1 MSTAS
6 PYDAI
11 EDLLVRAMA
20 IEDRQIRRRWAE
32 ELLQGQPEKLAELLS
47 LTEAADRPA
56 WFDRPLKPLVQAIG
70 ESQSR
75 MGSRIGPYQLI
86 EQIGAGGM
94 GHVYLARQSSPVRR
108 MVALKLLQRN
118 PTDAHAF
125 ERFRREQQ
133 VLASLEHPNI
143 AHIFDAGSAD
153 SGDAFLAMEYIQ
165 GSQLIDHCRAQR
177 LGIHQRVA
185 LMIQCCKAI
194 QHAHQKGIIHRDIKP
209 SNVLVTTVDGD
220 PVVKVIDFGIAKAFQ
235 SDWGDSWRSGDEG
248 GQGQS
253 QSVLTQAGSTPGTP
267 PFMSPEQYSQEGDRI
282 DTRSDVYALGALLY
296 NLLAGVPPF
305 DTQIQQTQS
314 LADLRDLVQHND
326 PMPPSERFPDSAKAL
341 RGDLDAIV
349 AKAMQRDPERRYQT
363 VQQLAE
369 DLRNYLANAPVSA
382 HPETTFEHL
391 CRVAKR
397 NRLSL
402 GAVILATSGLLAGLF
417 IAIAQRQLAVRSE
430 RKSKQEAFAFELL
443 LASMAA
449 QDGNFSIAR
458 QLLDRYSEASVS
470 SPKST
475 ARSMPLDWRLLR
487 SQLPSEPVTIA
498 NFPTKLYFG
507 LSLPSRQE
515 IATAGKD
522 SHLRIVHEVSGQLRL
537 DIDTEQGEINGL
549 ALHPDG
555 TQIASG
561 GDDGTVKV
569 WDVTTGALVRS
580 WKASDKQVYQL
591 DWSNDGQFFVTA
603 GSAPDVSIW
612 NASDFQLSHRLD
624 SQGEALECLGV
635 SRQGRAV
642 YGSTNGLVRVAD
654 IDPQSEGNIQP
665 LALSPSRA
673 TNVNR
678 CSSVAFSP
686 SSQWLAVGL
695 DHGNLV
701 LLKQIDGRYQP
712 IERIRFLSTVSAVAF
727 DTTETRLAIGES
739 NGNAHML
746 QLPDRTPTRSR
757 LLFTDFFVGE
767 QKRFAPRSSG
777 SIAPHLSID
786 ALWRLVVQTEP
797 TDPREDLPLQC
808 DRVYLEFREPLA
820 NLLCVENYL
829 REWFDDSGMPN
840 PDWNEVPEQVTY
852 KGDGVELHF
861 SNRWSGWSN
870 SQELID
876 SGRLMS
882 WSGHAKRVA
891 SICWGSN
898 GQVLHSVS
906 EDGSINRI
914 RIAVGA
920 IERIPGSDFYDLA
933 PMDEGKVMLL
943 KTSGHIQLV
952 EAENSRAN
960 STISL
965 GPYDGTTSP
974 LPLSAGSPYLLAKQ
988 MTSAAD
994 RAILRANIRTGEILQ
1009 TDLIPPELKI
1019 YSVVAAIDEDRF
1031 IVQFQ
1036 ADGDK
1041 GKSSPPY
1048 GCWSLRDQTV
1058 LWRLSSR
1065 SELLRNLIV
1074 SPSKTYL
1081 VFSDDRYVELV
1092 DPQTGFKR
1100 TLGHFPEIDLNSL
1113 RFSHDE
1119 RYLLVVCE
1127 DHRIVCYRTDDG
1139 SHAWTLPMTG
1149 SPAHD
1154 AAWSKDQRTIL
1165 CVTRDGSIKTY
1176 DIALQQLTAEI
1187 PLPTRDL
1194 IRVLLSA
1201 DERSIYVLDRTG
1213 QVLCVR
1219 CNPLP
1224 E

>member
-1 MSTAS
+1 
-6 PYDAI
+6 
-11 EDLLVRAMA
+11 
-20 IEDRQIRRRWAE
+20 
-32 ELLQGQPEKLAELLS
+32 
-47 LTEAADRPA
+47 
-56 WFDRPLKPLVQAIG
+56 
-70 ESQSR
+70 

-94 GHVYLARQSSPVRR
+94 GHVYLARQSSPVQRL
-108 MVALKLLQRN
+108 VALKLLQRN

-153 SGDAFLAMEYIQ
+153 FGDAFLAMEYVE
-165 GSQLIDHCRAQR
+165 GSQLIDHCSAQR
-177 LGIHQRVA
+177 LGIRQRID

-194 QHAHQKGIIHRDIKP
+194 QHAHQKEIIHRDIKP

-220 PVVKVIDFGIAKAFQ
+220 PVVKVIDFGIAKAYQ
-235 SDWGDSWRSGDEG
+235 SDWGDSWRSGEEAVP
-248 GQGQS
+248 GQS
-253 QSVLTQAGSTPGTP
+253 KSVLTQAGSTPGTP
-267 PFMSPEQYSQEGDRI
+267 PFMSPEQYSLEGDRI
-282 DTRSDVYALGALLY
+282 DTRSDIYSLGALLY
-296 NLLAGVPPF
+296 NLLTGVPPF

-314 LADLRDLVQHND
+314 LSDLRDLVQHND
-326 PMPPSERFPDSAKAL
+326 PLPPSERFLESSKAL

-430 RKSKQEAFAFELL
+430 RKSKQQAFASELL

-449 QDGNFSIAR
+449 QDGNFTIAR
-458 QLLDRYSEASVS
+458 QLLDRHSEASDAS
-470 SPKST
+470 QTSPV
-475 ARSMPLDWRLLR
+475 APMPLDWRLLR

-498 NFPTKLYFG
+498 QFPTKLYFG
-507 LSLPSRQE
+507 LSLPSRKE

-522 SHLRIVHEVSGQLRL
+522 SHLRIVDETTGQLRL

-555 TQIASG
+555 DQIASG

-569 WDVTTGALVRS
+569 WDVATGRLLHH
-580 WKASDKQVYQL
+580 WKASQKQVFQL
-591 DWSNDGQFFVTA
+591 DWSSDGKLFLTA
-603 GSAPDVSIW
+603 GSATDVAVW
-612 NASDFQLSHRLD
+612 NALDFQFSHRLN

-635 SRQGRAV
+635 SRQGRAA
-642 YGSTNGLVRVAD
+642 YGSNMGLLRIAD
-654 IDPQSEGNIQP
+654 IDDPSQDSIQIV
-665 LALSPSRA
+665 ALSPSRA
-673 TNVNR
+673 TNINR
-678 CSSVAFSP
+678 CSSVVFSQ
-686 SSQWLAVGL
+686 SGQWLAVGL

-701 LLKQIDGRYQP
+701 LLKQLEGRYQP
-712 IERIRFLSTVSAVAF
+712 IERIRFSSTVSAVAF

-739 NGNAHML
+739 NGNVHLL
-746 QLPDRTPTRSR
+746 QLPERHPTQSR
-757 LLFTDFFVGE
+757 LRFTEFFAGE
-767 QKRFAPRSSG
+767 QARFASRSSG
-777 SIAPHLSID
+777 SIVPNNSTD
-786 ALWRLVVQTEP
+786 ALWSLVVHTDP
-797 TDPREDLPLQC
+797 SDPREELPLQC

-820 NLLCVENYL
+820 NIVCVENFM
-829 REWFDDSGMPN
+829 REWLDDSGRPN

-870 SQELID
+870 SQELIE
-876 SGRLMS
+876 SGRLKS
-882 WSGHAKRVA
+882 WSGHDKRVA

-898 GQVLHSVS
+898 GQAVHSVS
-906 EDGSINRI
+906 EDGSTNRI
-914 RIAVGA
+914 HIAAGA
-920 IERIPGSDFYDLA
+920 IERIPGNDFYDLA
-933 PMDEGKVMLL
+933 PIGGGEVMLM
-943 KTSGHIQLV
+943 KTSEQIQLV
-952 EAENSRAN
+952 EAGKSRAN

-965 GPYDGTTSP
+965 GPYEGTKTP
-974 LPLSAGSPYLLAKQ
+974 LPLMSRSPYFLAKQ
-988 MTSAAD
+988 STSTGD
-994 RAILRANIRTGEILQ
+994 RAISRADRRTGEILQ
-1009 TDLIPPELKI
+1009 IDSIPPDLMI
-1019 YSVVAAIDEDRF
+1019 HSVVAAIDEDRF

-1036 ADGDK
+1036 GDGDK
-1041 GKSSPPY
+1041 GKPSRPF
-1048 GCWSLRDQTV
+1048 GCWSLHNQTV

-1074 SPSKTYL
+1074 SPSKKYL
-1081 VFSDDRYVELV
+1081 VFADDSYVELV
-1092 DPQTGFKR
+1092 DPRTGFKR

-1154 AAWSKDQRTIL
+1154 AAWSKDQRTLL

-1194 IRVLLSA
+1194 IRVLISA
-1201 DERSIYVLDRTG
+1201 DESWIYVLDRTG